1 VAVVL
6 SFWHDVIVN
15 KLANKAVVRK
25 EEEIRIWQEARD
37 EWLQN
42 HSEATANLGA
52 ARGPSGY
59 KPAVIGYF

>member
-52 ARGPSGY
+52 ARGP
-59 KPAVIGYF
+59 